1 MARRVITDDDVNAY
15 CKATGGPPEYARLVL
30 VQMKPGLLER
40 VLRAAL
46 SRSRRRGLLRDPVED
61 DPSTRKLVRQAAA
74 EANRVVP
81 FTGLG
86 TCHSVWH
93 QQARIL
99 WKEHKIRWYSPAEM
113 NPGVEFD

>member
-1 MARRVITDDDVNAY
+1 MVKRLITDDDVNAY
-15 CKATGGPPEYARLVL
+15 CKAAGGSPEYARYVL
-30 VQMKPGLLER
+30 AQMKPGLRER
-40 VLRAAL
+40 VLRAAR
-46 SRSRRRGLLRDPVED
+46 SRSRGRGLLRDPIEV

-113 NPGVEFD
+113 NPAVEFD